1 MSAPPSPVE
10 SVRGERTFFGHPRI
24 LGTLFLTEMWE
35 RFSYYGMR
43 AILVLYLVAPA
54 TGPNPPGGGLDFSTG
69 EAAAIYGTYSALVY
83 IAPLAG
89 GWIADRV
96 LCPRKVVLVGGII
109 IACGHYLMAAA
120 GLTEAFFWLGLLS
133 IALGTGLFKPN
144 TYPMVSQLYGEHDRR
159 RDAGFSLF
167 YMGVN
172 IGSFFSPFVVGWLAQ
187 DYGWHWGFGAAGV
200 GMTIAL
206 IQYAIGYRKFGE
218 IGAHVHRPADLAT
231 KRRAVLVAVGIV
243 LLAAILVTLDLTLW
257 DSNLSII
264 TTTLAVVIVIA
275 PIVYFWR
282 IFRSPDIVGI
292 HRDRMKAL
300 IYLFIGVVMFW
311 AIADQAGSTLN
322 VFAQDD
328 TNRSIG
334 DYVVPAAFFQS
345 LNPIYIIMLAPVFA
359 FLWQR
364 LADRAPT
371 TPKKFALAQLGV
383 GISMLMM
390 IPPAMGAANGQLASV
405 WWLVAMYFVQTVAEL
420 LLNPT
425 GQSAA
430 TKLAPKGRV
439 SQVMALWLMGTA
451 VADAIG
457 GQLAALIVDQ
467 SMALFFSI
475 LGIAAL
481 AVAVMFVVMSKHINR
496 LMSGVR

>member
-1 MSAPPSPVE
+1 MTAPTASADPA
-10 SVRGERTFFGHPRI
+10 RRERTFFGHPRI

-43 AILVLYLVAPA
+43 AILVLYLTTSVV
-54 TGPNPPGGGLDFSTG
+54 GPNPPGGGLGFSTG

-120 GLTEAFFWLGLLS
+120 GLTQAFFWLGLLS

-159 RDAGFSLF
+159 RDAGFSIF

-172 IGSFFSPFVVGWLAQ
+172 VGSFFSPFVVGWLAD

-200 GMTIAL
+200 GMTIGL
-206 IQYAIGYRKFGE
+206 IQYVIGYRKFGE
-218 IGAHVHRPADLAT
+218 IGAHVHRPAD
-231 KRRAVLVAVGIV
+231 RSIRIRAVGVAIGIV
-243 LLAAILVTLDLTLW
+243 LIVAILVTLDLTLW

-275 PIVYFWR
+275 PVVYFWR
-282 IFRSPDIVGI
+282 IFRSPDVVGI

-322 VFAQDD
+322 VFAQED
-328 TNRSIG
+328 TDRAIG

-359 FLWQR
+359 FVWQR

-371 TPKKFALAQLGV
+371 TPGKFFLAQVGV

-390 IPPAMGAANGQLASV
+390 IPPAMGAASGQLASV
-405 WWLVAMYFVQTVAEL
+405 WWLVTMYFVQTVAEL

-457 GQLAALIVDQ
+457 GQLAALIIDQ
-467 SMALFFSI
+467 SMAVFFGV
-475 LGIAAL
+475 LGVAAL
-481 AVAVMFVVMSKHINR
+481 VVSVMFLVMGKHINR